1 MRRPALSLRL
11 SFPLSRLI
19 ASALLTAGCYSA
31 GDGKTPPEDRIYF
44 PVGLALANQSKHL
57 IVANSDFDLQYNAG
71 TLNVLD
77 VAGLHPLVTIPCASD
92 DDCAA
97 ASARCREEAPEGS
110 DCDSRSVCSTDVG
123 LCTDPATNHI
133 CGSSLNERELKAQ
146 LLSPGVCD
154 YIDPAH
160 LPNGGSL
167 LRSEV
172 QIGSFATDVVYRE
185 RPLAFAETGNA
196 QSFAGRAFVP
206 VRGDATLHWIEVGP
220 DGSLDCG
227 QGSNNECDDLHRAG
241 NHEEENTRDL
251 RLAPEPFAVDASPDG
266 GAVLVTNQ
274 TTGTVSLFVNDWSTA
289 VGASLQFAVTGL
301 ALRPMGIAA
310 LPVPAYVAATGGY
323 YPPGF
328 LVTFRNAPEIDL
340 LRYYDDRNTSL
351 RDADGTPV
359 ARPYAARTG
368 ISQIRVNSVGS
379 DSRGIAVDSKAR
391 IDAEAKCFAAA
402 GVEPSCATDGTCLES
417 VPADQVRAFKD
428 CLNSASATPLDV
440 FVANR
445 SPATLLLGRTTPVLN
460 ALEGTELPNF
470 YDSVP
475 LTLGPSRVVVGNVV
489 VWDEQHNKKLEP
501 RVFIVCFDS
510 RRIFVYDPK
519 RRRMDAEIVTGRG
532 PHALAVDEEHGWLF
546 VGHFTDS
553 FIGVVSLD
561 RRFPKTYGT
570 TLAIIG
576 KPTPPRASK

>member
-1 MRRPALSLRL
+1 MRRPALSLRH
-11 SFPLSRLI
+11 SHPLSRLV
-19 ASALLTAGCYSA
+19 ASALLAVGCYSA
-31 GDGKTPPEDRIYF
+31 GDGQTPPEDRIYF

-57 IVANSDFDLQYNAG
+57 LVANSDFDLQYNAG

-77 VAGLHPLVTIPCASD
+77 VNALEPLVTVPCASD
-92 DDCAA
+92 ADCAA

-110 DCDSRSVCSTDVG
+110 DCDSRLVCSTSRG
-123 LCTDPATNHI
+123 LCVTDSNNV
-133 CGSSLNERELKAQ
+133 CGSSLSERDLKAQ
-146 LLSPGVCD
+146 LLSPGACD

-160 LPNGGSL
+160 LPNGGTL

-172 QIGSFATDVVYRE
+172 QIGSFATDVIYRE
-185 RPLAFAETGNA
+185 RPPAFAMLNEGE
-196 QSFAGRAFVP
+196 SLVGRAFIP
-206 VRGDATLHWIEVGP
+206 VRGDATLHWIDVGA
-220 DGSLDCG
+220 DGSLACG

-251 RLAPEPFAVDASPDG
+251 RLGPEPFAVDASPDG

-310 LPVPAYVAATGGY
+310 LPIPAYAAALGGY

-328 LVTFRNAPEIDL
+328 LVTFRNAPEVDL
-340 LRYYDDRNTSL
+340 VRYYDDRNTSL
-351 RDADGTPV
+351 KDSDGTPV

-368 ISQIRVNSVGS
+368 FAGIRVNSVGS
-379 DSRGIAVDSKAR
+379 DSRGIAVDSAVR
-391 IDAEAKCFAAA
+391 TEAEAKCFEAA
-402 GVEPSCATDGTCLES
+402 GLDPSCTVDGNCLGS
-417 VPADQVRAFKD
+417 VAADKVAAFKS
-428 CLNSASATPLDV
+428 CLNAASANPLDV

-460 ALEGTELPNF
+460 ALESTELPNF

-475 LTLGPSRVVVGNVV
+475 LTLGPSRVVIGNIVTGV
-489 VWDEQHNKKLEP
+489 DEQGNRVLER
-501 RVFIVCFDS
+501 RVFVVCFDS
-510 RRIFVYDPK
+510 RRIFVYDPL